1 MLYKES
7 LHKMG
12 DAPSMNNHKVKHIQF
27 IFDDGEYHTLS
38 AHNEQ
43 WKSAFTEL
51 DDLLMAKYLDG
62 FAICITTKLGGRAS
76 FVFDERSH
84 TNENGCL

>member
-1 MLYKES
+1 MYKNR
-7 LHKMG
+7 
-12 DAPSMNNHKVKHIQF
+12 DALSMNNHKVKHIQF

-38 AHNEQ
+38 ADNEQ

-62 FAICITTKLGGRAS
+62 FAICITTKLGGQAS
-76 FVFDERSH
+76 FVTDRKAKETAQKEFSEEVS
-84 TNENGCL
+84 